1 MTARDRSRH
10 DGHDTAAER
19 ERLRGKKLLAVDY
32 GRVRV
37 GLATGDP
44 LGISL
49 TLIGFVRRE
58 TDAQAALVVAQ
69 VAQQHGCEGVLLGL
83 PLHANGDRGA
93 NVGWVMAFRRE
104 LAKVCALPVGEVDER
119 YSSAEADELL
129 RERGEWPPKPGRSD
143 AAAAAI
149 LLRRFHAGE

>member
-1 MTARDRSRH
+1 MTPPGPDH
-10 DGHDTAAER
+10 GQP
-19 ERLRGKKLLAVDY
+19 LRGKKLLAVDY
-32 GRVRV
+32 GKVRI

-49 TLIGFVRRE
+49 TLIGFIRRE
-58 TDAQAALVVAQ
+58 TDAQAALVLAQ
-69 VAQQHGCEGVLLGL
+69 VAKQHGCEGVLLGL

-93 NVGWVMAFRRE
+93 NVKWVTAFREE
-104 LAKVCALPVGEVDER
+104 LAKVCNLPVDEVDER
-119 YSSAEADELL
+119 YSSSEADDLL

-149 LLRRFHAGE
+149 LLRRYQAGER

>member
-1 MTARDRSRH
+1 MNPGSSGPAGS
-10 DGHDTAAER
+10 EQP
-19 ERLRGKKLLAVDY
+19 LRGKKLLAVDY
-32 GRVRV
+32 GKVRI

-49 TLIGFVRRE
+49 TLIGFIRRE
-58 TDAQAALVVAQ
+58 SDAQAALVLAQ
-69 VAQQHGCEGVLLGL
+69 VAKQHGCEGVLLGL

-93 NVGWVMAFRRE
+93 NVKWVTAFRDE
-104 LAKVCALPVGEVDER
+104 LAKVCSLPVDEVDER
-119 YSSAEADELL
+119 YSSSEADDLL

-149 LLRRFHAGE
+149 LLRRYQAGER